1 MTTSK
6 KAVVITGVLG
16 GIGSQL
22 AKTFKENGY
31 HVIGLDIN
39 DAAPETCDLFFK
51 FDLHKYCSDSIYKQE
66 MEQVFDREIPE
77 LFLLINNAA
86 VQILGSVKELRLE
99 DWNQTLNVN
108 LTGPLMLSQYFL
120 SRLERSLGSIVNIA
134 SIHQQLTKKRFVAY
148 ASSKSA
154 LVGLTKAMSV
164 DLQGRVRVNAIS
176 PAAIDTQ
183 MLRDGFDNDEA
194 KVQMLNELHP
204 SQRIG
209 KPQEVSQLALL
220 LAEDKLG
227 FINGANIQIDGGI
240 SNVLKDLD

>member
-1 MTTSK
+1 MDK
-6 KAVVITGVLG
+6 KTVVITGVLG

-22 AKTFKENGY
+22 AKTFKENNY
-31 HVIGLDIN
+31 FVVGLDVRE
-39 DAAPETCDLFFK
+39 AEVPHCDKFFK
-51 FDLHKYCSDSIYKQE
+51 FDLHQYCSSATYKKE
-66 MEQVFDREIPE
+66 LEAVFDAEVPE

-86 VQILGSVKELRLE
+86 VQILGSVAEVKIE

-108 LTGPLMLSQYFL
+108 LTGPLMLSQFFL
-120 SRLERSLGSIVNIA
+120 SRLEKSFGSIINIA
-134 SIHQQLTKKRFVAY
+134 SIHHQLTKKRFVAY

-194 KVQMLNELHP
+194 KVQLLNEIHP

-227 FINGANIQIDGGI
+227 FINGANLNIDGGI
-240 SNVLKDLD
+240 SNVLKDLE

>member
-1 MTTSK
+1 MSNK
-6 KAVVITGVLG
+6 KSVFITGVLG
-16 GIGSQL
+16 GIGKQL
-22 AKTFKENGY
+22 AQTFSENGY
-31 HVIGLDIN
+31 NVIGLDIR
-39 DAAPETCDLFFK
+39 DEAAPHCDKFFK
-51 FDLHKYCSDSIYKQE
+51 FDLHQYCTDAAYKTD
-66 MEQVFDREIPE
+66 MEAVFDREIPE

-86 VQILGSVKELRLE
+86 VQILSSVADIQLK

-108 LTGPLMLSQYFL
+108 LTGPLLLSQFFL
-120 SRLERSLGSIVNIA
+120 SRLTKSMGSIINIA
-134 SIHQQLTKKRFVAY
+134 SIHHQLTKRQFVAY

-154 LVGLTKAMSV
+154 LIGLTKAMSV
-164 DLQGRVRVNAIS
+164 DLRGIVRVNSIS

-183 MLRDGFDNDEA
+183 MLRDGFGNDEA
-194 KVQMLNELHP
+194 KVQLLNELHP

-227 FINGANIQIDGGI
+227 FINGANLNIDGGI

>member
-1 MTTSK
+1 MKT
-6 KAVVITGVLG
+6 VLITGVLG

-22 AKTFKENGY
+22 ARTFKENDY
-31 HVIGLDIN
+31 KVIGLDIRT
-39 DAAPETCDLFFK
+39 ASAPHCDQFYE
-51 FDLHKYCSDSIYKQE
+51 FDLHQYCSNPTYKNKMEAIFDS
-66 MEQVFDREIPE
+66 EIPE

-86 VQILGSVKELRLE
+86 VQLLGSVDELALA

-108 LTGPLMLSQYFL
+108 LTGPLLLSQFFL
-120 SRLERSLGSIVNIA
+120 SKLEKSMGSIINIA

-148 ASSKSA
+148 ATSKSA

-183 MLRDGFDNDEA
+183 MLRDGFNNDEA
-194 KVQMLNELHP
+194 KVQLLNELHP

-227 FINGANIQIDGGI
+227 FINGANLNIDGGI
-240 SNVLKDLD
+240 SNVLKDLE

>member
-1 MTTSK
+1 MSNK
-6 KAVVITGVLG
+6 KTVVITGVLG
-16 GIGSQL
+16 GIGKQL
-22 AKTFKENGY
+22 AQTFQENDY
-31 HVIGLDIN
+31 NVIGLDIR
-39 DAAPETCDLFFK
+39 DADAPCCAKFFK
-51 FDLHKYCSDSIYKQE
+51 FDLHRYCQDDAYKQE
-66 MEQVFDREIPE
+66 MEAIFDREIPE

-86 VQILGSVKELRLE
+86 VQILSSVSDIKLA

-108 LTGPLMLSQYFL
+108 LTGPLLLSQFFL
-120 SRLERSLGSIVNIA
+120 ARLTKSMGSIINIA
-134 SIHQQLTKKRFVAY
+134 SIHHQLTKRQFVAY

-154 LVGLTKAMSV
+154 LIGLTKAMSV
-164 DLQGRVRVNAIS
+164 DLRGLVRVNSIS

-183 MLRDGFDNDEA
+183 MLRDGFGNDEA

-227 FINGANIQIDGGI
+227 FINGANLNIDGGI

>member
-1 MTTSK
+1 MNIQKT
-6 KAVVITGVLG
+6 VVITGVLG

-22 AKTFKENGY
+22 AKTFKENNY
-31 HVIGLDIN
+31 YVIGLDIKDMPSPYCN
-39 DAAPETCDLFFK
+39 K
-51 FDLHKYCSDSIYKQE
+51 FIRFDIHKYCSDPAYKTE
-66 MEQVFDREIPE
+66 MEGIFDTEIPD

-86 VQILGSVKELRLE
+86 VQILSSLDEIKLE

-108 LTGPLMLSQYFL
+108 VTGPLMLSQFFL

-134 SIHQQLTKKRFVAY
+134 SIHHQLTKKRFVAY

-154 LVGLTKAMSV
+154 LVGLTKALSV

-183 MLRDGFDNDEA
+183 MLRDGFDNNEA
-194 KVQMLNELHP
+194 KVQMLNEIHP

-227 FINGANIQIDGGI
+227 FINGANLNIDGGI

>member
-1 MTTSK
+1 MRNK
-6 KAVVITGVLG
+6 KTVLITGVLG
-16 GIGSQL
+16 GIGKQL
-22 AKTFKENGY
+22 AQTFSENGY
-31 HVIGLDIN
+31 NVIGLDIREEE
-39 DAAPETCDLFFK
+39 AKHCDKFFK
-51 FDLHKYCSDSIYKQE
+51 FDLNQYCVDSAYKIE
-66 MEQVFDREIPE
+66 MDAKFDLEVPE

-86 VQILGSVKELRLE
+86 VQILSSVSDIQLK

-108 LTGPLMLSQYFL
+108 LTGPLLLSQLFL
-120 SRLERSLGSIVNIA
+120 EKLTTSMGSIINIA
-134 SIHQQLTKKRFVAY
+134 SIHHQLTKRQFVAY

-154 LVGLTKAMSV
+154 LIGLTKAMSV
-164 DLQGRVRVNAIS
+164 DLRGIVRVNSIS

-183 MLRDGFDNDEA
+183 MLRDGFGNDEA
-194 KVQMLNELHP
+194 KVQLLNELHP

-227 FINGANIQIDGGI
+227 FINGANLNIDGGI

>member
-1 MTTSK
+1 MSNK
-6 KAVVITGVLG
+6 KTVLITGVLG
-16 GIGSQL
+16 GIGKQL
-22 AKTFKENGY
+22 AQTFKENDY
-31 HVIGLDIN
+31 NVIGLDVQ
-39 DAAPETCDLFFK
+39 DADAPNCDKFFK
-51 FDLHKYCSDSIYKQE
+51 FDLNRYCVEPGYKKE
-66 MEQVFDREIPE
+66 MDTIFDREVPE

-86 VQILGSVKELRLE
+86 VQILSSVPDIKLS

-108 LTGPLMLSQYFL
+108 LTGPLLLSQFFL
-120 SRLERSLGSIVNIA
+120 SRLTKSMGSIINIA
-134 SIHQQLTKKRFVAY
+134 SIHHQLTKRQFVAY

-154 LVGLTKAMSV
+154 LIGLTKAMSV
-164 DLQGRVRVNAIS
+164 DLRGQVRVNSIS

-227 FINGANIQIDGGI
+227 FINGANLNIDGGI

>member
-1 MTTSK
+1 MA

-22 AKTFKENGY
+22 AKTFKEKGY
-31 HVIGLDIN
+31 EVIGLDVK
-39 DAAPETCDLFFK
+39 DSQPEYCDKFFK
-51 FDLHKYCSDSIYKQE
+51 FNLNEYCANPEYKASIE
-66 MEQVFDREIPE
+66 ATFDKEIPE
-77 LFLLINNAA
+77 LFALINNAA
-86 VQILGSVKELRLE
+86 VQILSNLDEITLQ

-108 LTGPLMLSQYFL
+108 LTGPLMLSQFFL
-120 SRLERSLGSIVNIA
+120 KRLEKAKGSIINIA
-134 SIHQQLTKKRFVAY
+134 SIHHQLTKKRFLAY

-154 LVGLTKAMSV
+154 LVGLTKALSV

-209 KPQEVSQLALL
+209 KPREVSQLALL
-220 LAEDKLG
+220 LAEDELG
-227 FINGANIQIDGGI
+227 FINGANINIDGGI